1 MTGVSAATRACLI
14 WAPFAATVIAARSR
28 EVAAW
33 EHAGTRQLNRLPDA
47 LHAPVWTVMQL
58 GSFGAPLFSAAGA
71 IVSGRPQFA
80 ARLAAS
86 GLTAYFVAKAVKRIV
101 RRGRP
106 SGLVTGLV
114 VRGQPATGNGFVSGH
129 AAVSMALGYEAYH
142 SLGVAA
148 WPLPVLLAP
157 TVGAARM
164 YVGAHLPLDVVGGAA
179 LGWAVSRSLAAIR
192 TQSRP

>member
-1 MTGVSAATRACLI
+1 VTAVSTATRACSI
-14 WAPFAATVIAARSR
+14 WAPFAATVVAARSR

-58 GSFGAPLFSAAGA
+58 GSFGAPLVSAAGA
-71 IVSGRPQFA
+71 MLSGRPRFA

-114 VRGQPATGNGFVSGH
+114 VRGQPATGDGFVSGH
-129 AAVSMALGYEAYH
+129 AAVSMALGYEAYR

-179 LGWAVSRSLAAIR
+179 LGWAVSRSMAAIGTR
-192 TQSRP
+192 SRP